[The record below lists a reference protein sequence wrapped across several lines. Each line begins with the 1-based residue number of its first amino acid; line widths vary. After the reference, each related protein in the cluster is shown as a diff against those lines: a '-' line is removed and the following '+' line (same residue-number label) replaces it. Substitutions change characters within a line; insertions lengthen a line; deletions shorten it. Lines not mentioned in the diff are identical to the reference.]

1 MNMKQY
7 NLDNLFDLVARS
19 PIKIMLPCLWIHL
32 GRCGM
37 QMIDHIKA
45 IDVVGRSLMLLGVVT
60 DRVWFGSYL
69 HLVQIS
75 F

>member
-45 IDVVGRSLMLLGVVT
+45 IDVVGRS
-60 DRVWFGSYL
+60 S
-69 HLVQIS
+69 
-75 F
+75 